1 MEVWIMASAD
11 LLEQVLAPE
20 PGPFALLHRPGV
32 LGRDRIEVLIGDV
45 SHARSLCELDLSEPS
60 GPTSNGR
67 HETLA
72 LIPFRQ
78 LAERGFA
85 CVDDGEPLLKMRI
98 REQAELDLAQ
108 VLERIPSVAIE
119 LIDAGFDV
127 DDDAYAATVRRIV
140 AEEIGSGEGA
150 NFVLKRTHCSTIRGY
165 EVRDALAFF
174 ARLVRQET
182 GAHWTFVVHT
192 GERTFVGATPERHL
206 GLSSGKLS
214 MNPISG
220 TYRYP
225 PTGPTLDGVLAFLDD
240 AKESD
245 ELYMVV
251 DEELKMMARL
261 CDSGGRLVGP
271 YLREMANLAHTE
283 YVIEGRTSRN
293 IAELLRETMFA
304 PTVVGSP
311 LESACRVIRRY
322 EPDGRRYYAGVISLS
337 GRDPQG
343 DPSLDSAIL
352 IRTADIDWRGLTR
365 ITVGA
370 TIVRHSDPVAEAAET
385 RAKASGLLAALRT
398 SVPVRYGEHPRVSR
412 LLAQRNSGVAR
423 FWCGPDDGR
432 SARAPDLVGMRALV
446 IDAEDNFTFMLEHQ
460 LQALGLEVTVRRF
473 DEEYRAEGFDLVVM
487 GPGPGTPLDIADAKI
502 AHLRGVMRRL
512 LEEQRPFLAVCLS
525 HQVLCGLLG
534 LPIEQRAV
542 PNQGVRTEI
551 DLFGER
557 VRVGFYNAFSA
568 RSATSSF
575 TCDGVG
581 DVEVSRDAP
590 TNEVYALRGPH
601 FRSLQ
606 FHAESILSPDG
617 AGILRALVLELLA
630 GAHITYQQ
638 QHVA

>member
-1 MEVWIMASAD
+1 MAAAD

-20 PGPFALLHRPGV
+20 PGPFALLHRPGA
-32 LGRDRIEVLIGDV
+32 LGRDTIEVLIGDV
-45 SHARSLCELDLSEPS
+45 SHAHSLAELDLSEAS

-78 LAERGFA
+78 IAERGFA
-85 CVDDGEPLLKMRI
+85 CIDDGEPLLKMRI
-98 REQAELDLAQ
+98 REQAELDLEQ
-108 VLERIPSVAIE
+108 VLARIPSVPIE
-119 LIDAGFDV
+119 LIDEGFDV

-140 AEEIGSGEGA
+140 AQEIGTGEGA
-150 NFVLKRTHCSTIRGY
+150 NFVLKRSHCSTIRAY
-165 EVRDALAFF
+165 EPRHALAFF
-174 ARLVRQET
+174 RRLVQQEA

-225 PTGPTLDGVLAFLDD
+225 SSGPTLDGILEFLDD
-240 AKESD
+240 GKESD

-283 YVIEGRTSRN
+283 YVIEGRTSRD
-293 IAELLRETMFA
+293 IPDLLRETMFA

-311 LESACRVIRRY
+311 LESACRVVSRY
-322 EPDGRRYYAGVISLS
+322 EPEGRGYYAGVIALA
-337 GRDPQG
+337 GRDEHG

-352 IRTADIDWRGLTR
+352 IRTADIDRHGHTR
-365 ITVGA
+365 INVGS
-370 TIVRHSDPVAEAAET
+370 TIVRHSDPASEAAET
-385 RAKASGLLAALRT
+385 KAKASGLLAALRT

-412 LLAQRNSGVAR
+412 LLAQRNRDVAT
-423 FWCGPDDGR
+423 FWCGSHDGPA
-432 SARAPDLVGMRALV
+432 ARAPGLVGMRALV

-460 LQALGLEVTVRRF
+460 LQALGLAVTVRRF
-473 DEEYRAEGFDLVVM
+473 DEAYRIDEFDLVVM
-487 GPGPGTPLDIADAKI
+487 GPGPGTPLDLADVKI
-502 AHLRGVMRRL
+502 AHLRGTLRRL
-512 LEEQRPFLAVCLS
+512 LDERRPFLAVCLS

-534 LPIEQRAV
+534 LPVEQRAV

-557 VRVGFYNAFSA
+557 VQVGFYNAFSA
-568 RSATSSF
+568 RCATSWF
-575 TCDGVG
+575 RCDGVDG
-581 DVEVSRDAP
+581 DIEVSREAS
-590 TNEVYALRGPH
+590 TSEVYALKGPQ

-606 FHAESILSPDG
+606 FHSESILSPDG
-617 AGILRALVLELLA
+617 VDILRALVLELLA
-630 GAHITYQQ
+630 GAQVTCRD

>member
-1 MEVWIMASAD
+1 MAAAD
-11 LLEQVLAPE
+11 LLDQVLAPE
-20 PGPFALLHRPGV
+20 PGPFALLHRPGA
-32 LGRDRIEVLIGDV
+32 LRRDRIEVLIGDV
-45 SHARSLCELDLSEPS
+45 SHAQSLAELDLSEPG

-78 LAERGFA
+78 IADRGFD

-98 REQAELDLAQ
+98 REQAELDLEQ
-108 VLERIPSVAIE
+108 VLERIPSVPIE
-119 LIDAGFDV
+119 LIDEGFDV
-127 DDDAYAATVRRIV
+127 DDDAYAAMARRLV
-140 AEEIGSGEGA
+140 AEEIGTGEGA
-150 NFVLKRTHCSTIRGY
+150 NFVLKRSHCSTIRGY
-165 EVRDALAFF
+165 EPRHALAFF
-174 ARLVRQET
+174 RRLVQQEA

-225 PTGPTLDGVLAFLDD
+225 SSGPTLDGILEFLDD
-240 AKESD
+240 GKESD

-271 YLREMANLAHTE
+271 YLREMANVAHTE
-283 YVIEGRTSRN
+283 YVIEGRTSRD

-311 LESACRVIRRY
+311 LESACRVVRRY
-322 EPDGRRYYAGVISLS
+322 EPDGRRYYAGIIALS
-337 GRDPQG
+337 GRDAHG

-352 IRTADIDWRGLTR
+352 IRTADIDRHGHTR
-365 ITVGA
+365 ITVGS
-370 TIVRHSDPVAEAAET
+370 TIVRHSDPAAEAAET
-385 RAKASGLLAALRT
+385 RAKASGLLAALRN

-412 LLAQRNSGVAR
+412 LLAQRNRGVAT
-423 FWCGPDDGR
+423 FWCDSDDGR
-432 SARAPDLVGMRALV
+432 AAHAPGLMGMRALV

-460 LQALGLEVTVRRF
+460 LQALGLAVTVRRF
-473 DEEYRAEGFDLVVM
+473 DEEYRIEEFDLVVM
-487 GPGPGTPLDIADAKI
+487 GPGPGTPLDVADVKI
-502 AHLRGVMRRL
+502 AQLRGALRRL
-512 LEEQRPFLAVCLS
+512 LEERRPFLAVCLS

-534 LPIEQRAV
+534 IPVEPRAV

-557 VRVGFYNAFSA
+557 VQVGFYNTFSA
-568 RSATSSF
+568 RSAASSF
-575 TCDGVG
+575 RCDGVDG
-581 DVEVSRDAP
+581 DVEVSRDAS
-590 TNEVYALRGPH
+590 TNEVHALRGAQ

-606 FHAESILSPDG
+606 FHPESVLSPDG
-617 AGILRALVLELLA
+617 VGILRALVLELLA
-630 GAHITYQQ
+630 GAHGTCQDQ
-638 QHVA
+638 NVA